1 MQAIIVKAI
10 ADTQAE
16 WSNLHGDFSSFDK
29 FVRYVYIKTTVGLAD
44 AGLWEVRYD
53 EANVACVEMCGQVWG
68 GAR

>member
-1 MQAIIVKAI
+1 
-10 ADTQAE
+10 
-16 WSNLHGDFSSFDK
+16 
-29 FVRYVYIKTTVGLAD
+29 LAD